1 MRVRYL
7 ADVKEYMIESQDRRY
22 VIERCNHKCILEEIE
37 WPCNDLSYIGEFNTL
52 GGALEAVMRNE
63 MEEGETL

>member
-22 VIERCNHKCILEEIE
+22 VIERCNHNHKFILEKIE

-52 GGALEAVMRNE
+52 GEALEAVMRNE
-63 MEEGETL
+63 TD